1 MLTLNEKEHLYQ
13 IITSVIGDDSS
24 IRAYKN
30 SFTEST
36 VDVVE
41 KMIEADIKCNASM
54 KELLSNLLLAGQ
66 TGAKGW
72 LKKILKTQSKHLKK
86 NDIKGA
92 GCLVSVKSRWKKAII
107 MSAI

>member
-1 MLTLNEKEHLYQ
+1 MLTLNEKEHLYE
-13 IITSVIGDDSS
+13 IITSVIGYDSS

-30 SFTEST
+30 SFTENT

-54 KELLSNLLLAGQ
+54 KELLSDLLFVGRA
-66 TGAKGW
+66 GAKGW
-72 LKKILKTQSKHLKK
+72 LRRILKNQIKYLKK

-107 MSAI
+107 MSTI